1 MTDQLRF
8 QENKSG
14 LLSLSDLGA
23 NPATIEV
30 SRGSTIHEPRSEVE
44 RVYGLLHEWV
54 VSAELPPGA
63 FLSEPELAERCNTSR
78 TPVREALGRL
88 AQDGWV
94 TSIHRKGFRVRP
106 ITLKD
111 LSEMYTYRRVF
122 EQFTAEQAA
131 VAGSTEQFDGLAR
144 ILEMERRSEKQ
155 PAEMVTA
162 NELFHLTLAE
172 MTGNERIVM
181 QMRLVMAHV
190 RRLETIS
197 PLHLA
202 EQIRHEEILEAIIA
216 RDARLAHS
224 LMGEHVSYAL
234 SVMIRSFC

>member
-1 MTDQLRF
+1 MDHLKLQD
-8 QENKSG
+8 NKPG
-14 LLSLSDLGA
+14 MLSLSDRAA
-23 NPATIEV
+23 NPAVVETQKNPIV
-30 SRGSTIHEPRSEVE
+30 SEPRSEVE
-44 RVYGLLHEWV
+44 RVYWLLHEWV

-63 FLSEPELAERCNTSR
+63 FVSEPELAERCNTSR

-94 TSIHRKGFRVRP
+94 TSIHRKGFRIRP
-106 ITLKD
+106 ITLKG
-111 LSEMYTYRRVF
+111 LSEMYTYRGLF
-122 EQFTAEQAA
+122 EQFAAEQAA
-131 VAGSTEQFDGLAR
+131 ISGTAELFDGLGR
-144 ILEMERRSEKQ
+144 ILEMERRSEEQ

-172 MTGNERIVM
+172 MTGNERIIG

-197 PLHLA
+197 PLHFA
-202 EQIRHEEILEAIIA
+202 EQISHEEILQAIVA
-216 RDARLAHS
+216 RDGALAHS
-224 LMGEHVSYAL
+224 LMGTHVKYAL

>member
-1 MTDQLRF
+1 MTDDWKF
-8 QENKSG
+8 QENRPG
-14 LLSLSDLGA
+14 LLSLSDRAA
-23 NPATIEV
+23 NPAAAEP
-30 SRGSTIHEPRSEVE
+30 SRSTAINEPRSEVE
-44 RVYGLLHEWV
+44 RVYWLLHEWV

-122 EQFTAEQAA
+122 EQFAAEQAA
-131 VAGSTEQFDGLAR
+131 IAGTTEQFDGLAR
-144 ILEMERRSEKQ
+144 ILEMERRSEEQ

-172 MTGNERIVM
+172 MTGNERILM

-197 PLHLA
+197 PLHFA
-202 EQIRHEEILEAIIA
+202 ERIRHEEILDAIAA